1 MLLSLAFTGLLVSQ
15 SLRLPWRSP
24 VGGGG
29 LSRIDENIV
38 LLELLDIAFDLVH
51 LLGQRF
57 HPSLLAQSVEFG
69 VVGLLLVVLVQN
81 IPLLL
86 KSANQLSTFRVGH
99 QELLTILFILLFN
112 LHLSNE
118 VVLVFNFIFNLGQ
131 VLRNFAEVFLFKV
144 VLVFRGG

>member
-1 MLLSLAFTGLLVSQ
+1 MLLSLAFNGLLVSQ

-24 VGGGG
+24 IGGGG

-38 LLELLDIAFDLVH
+38 LLELLDVAFDLVH

-69 VVGLLLVVLVQN
+69 VVGLLLVSLVQN
-81 IPLLL
+81 IPLFFECT
-86 KSANQLSTFRVGH
+86 NQLSAFGVGH
-99 QELLTILFILLFN
+99 QELLSILFILLFN

-118 VVLVFNFIFNLGQ
+118 VVLVFNFILNLCQ
-131 VLRNFAEVFLFKV
+131 ILRNFAEVFLFKV
-144 VLVFRGG
+144 ILVLGGG